1 MWRLGERGALQEEVR
16 GLAMGFRGV
25 ARFPCAT
32 LQVMQS
38 CLGSETHPGACPLG
52 TQRDSEHPGMSGVE
66 SVWILRTWALVSDAL
81 SPANNFGLF
90 LHLEIEMIIPTT

>member
-1 MWRLGERGALQEEVR
+1 MEIGGERCTPRGGEGTRNGFQRCGEVPLCNFA
-16 GLAMGFRGV
+16 GNEG
-25 ARFPCAT
+25 
-32 LQVMQS
+32 
-38 CLGSETHPGACPLG
+38 LGSETRPGACPLG